1 MKLKLEKPISW
12 FINFLLSA
20 FFVFGI
26 LILFEQSGSKG
37 WEWYSRVRL
46 CWPVLICFI
55 CGTAV
60 RKNDSLKLILL
71 FASCIA
77 VGVIIFLL
85 FPARSVQDILL
96 VLAAT
101 LLSAGLYFLGL
112 RGDEAFPPRIAIA
125 SIIVYIFDLIYF
137 FNGGNDF
144 SDIAPV
150 SWIGLITFLLSLYSF
165 NAFSLSA
172 GVHNAKGGEVM
183 SMPAGIRGKN
193 LLLLTIFLIVAVLIG
208 NLEVLHNFLSA
219 VSTWLLR
226 AIVLFLKFFSNL
238 GSGDSAT
245 STPEPSVE
253 PTKNLVALEAGDNDP
268 VFVTIY
274 ISIMIVVGLIFV
286 IFLAIAF
293 VKEGKKGG
301 GFGKL
306 SSFLKRLFKT
316 RQILEYEDSV
326 ESTLDIKDMLRKR
339 GRRFRELWDKLTY
352 RPERFEDMPDNR
364 KKVRFAYKMLLKSS
378 RVRGWTPS
386 ATPDEVGAVLRTESL
401 KTLTEH
407 YNSARYNEV
416 SEITEEEVKNARK
429 SIDDMKGRSRNG

>member
-1 MKLKLEKPISW
+1 VKLKLEKPISW
-12 FINFLLSA
+12 LINYLLSA

-37 WEWYSRVRL
+37 WEWYSRIRL

-60 RKNDSLKLILL
+60 RKNDGLKLILL
-71 FASCIA
+71 FVSCVAAGI
-77 VGVIIFLL
+77 IIFLL
-85 FPARSVQDILL
+85 FPYHSAQDILFIF
-96 VLAAT
+96 AAT
-101 LLSAGLYFLGL
+101 ILSAGLYLMGL
-112 RGDEAFPPRIAIA
+112 RGEEAFPPRLAIA

-137 FNGGNDF
+137 FNGGKEFADF
-144 SDIAPV
+144 AAV
-150 SWIGLITFLLSLYSF
+150 SWLSLITFLLSLYSF
-165 NAFSLSA
+165 NASSLSS

-193 LLLLTIFLIVAVLIG
+193 LLLLTLFIILAVLIG
-208 NLEVLHNFLSA
+208 NLEVLHNFLRA

-226 AIVLFLKFFSNL
+226 AVVLFLKFFSNL
-238 GSGDSAT
+238 GSGDSVQ

-253 PTKNLVALEAGDNDP
+253 PTKELVALEPGDGDP

-274 ISIMIVVGLIFV
+274 ISLMIVIGLV
-286 IFLAIAF
+286 FLVFLVIAF
-293 VKEGKKGG
+293 TKEGKRGG
-301 GFGKL
+301 GFGRL

-326 ESTLDIKDMLRKR
+326 ESTLDIKDILRKR
-339 GRRFRELWDKLTY
+339 SKRFRELWDKLTY

-364 KKVRFAYKMLLKSS
+364 KKIRFAYKMLLKSR
-378 RVRGWTPS
+378 RVSGWTPS
-386 ATPDEVGAVLRTESL
+386 ATPGEVGAVLKTESL

-407 YNSARYNEV
+407 YNSARYNEAA
-416 SEITEEEVKNARK
+416 EITEDEVNNARR
-429 SIDDMKGRSRNG
+429 SLDDMKGRGRNG